1 MGRGAWWAT
10 VHGVA
15 ELDVPEVTEHACIT
29 DAVHVI
35 KLYCVTHFFTQAQKY
50 HREAAYDKSPPT
62 TNFLFF
68 FNESVGEEFQLLD
81 VGLYNFLVEIV
92 KFQS

>member
-1 MGRGAWWAT
+1 MGRRAWWAT

-29 DAVHVI
+29 DAVQVI

-50 HREAAYDKSPPT
+50 HREATYDKSPPPPT
-62 TNFLFF
+62 SFSFLMRVWGKSF
-68 FNESVGEEFQLLD
+68 S
-81 VGLYNFLVEIV
+81 
-92 KFQS
+92 S